1 MNIMIE
7 LRRIRKNE
15 NTIESDIYPEDSTI
29 SGHIVV
35 DLSDEKIKEYYL
47 PDGYDYCKEHIT
59 MARNRLIKLSK
70 ANEMP
75 DKDIIMWY

>member
-7 LRRIRKNE
+7 LKRIRKNE

-29 SGHIVV
+29 AGHIVV
-35 DLSDEKIKEYYL
+35 DLSDEETKEYAL
-47 PDGYDYCKEHIT
+47 PEGYEYCKEHIT

-70 ANEMP
+70 EKEIPERDMV
-75 DKDIIMWY
+75 MWY